1 MSDQPVVPS
10 GPKEVPLERVDRKPL
25 PARRRVRR
33 SLGGVGSLGERG
45 WPVNPTS
52 ALMLAGT
59 SVLLLVARSFLTR
72 LAHHFGQHSADLA
85 AKRMFGDRPPARP
98 QTDAEE
104 VTIWMMIRVRRK

>member
-1 MSDQPVVPS
+1 MLLMSDQPAVPS

-25 PARRRVRR
+25 
-33 SLGGVGSLGERG
+33 

-72 LAHHFGQHSADLA
+72 LAHHLGQHSADLA
-85 AKRMFGDRPPARP
+85 AKRMFSGRPTVQPK
-98 QTDAEE
+98 TDAEE
-104 VTIWMMIRVRRK
+104 VTLWMMIRVRRK

>member
-1 MSDQPVVPS
+1 MSDHPVVPS

-25 PARRRVRR
+25 
-33 SLGGVGSLGERG
+33 

-59 SVLLLVARSFLTR
+59 SLLLLFGRSFLTR
-72 LAHHFGQHSADLA
+72 LAQHLGQRSADLA
-85 AKRMFGDRPPARP
+85 ARRIFDARPPV
-98 QTDAEE
+98 QTGGAEE

>member
-1 MSDQPVVPS
+1 MLLMSDQPVVPS
-10 GPKEVPLERVDRKPL
+10 GPKEVPLERVDRKPQ
-25 PARRRVRR
+25 
-33 SLGGVGSLGERG
+33 

-72 LAHHFGQHSADLA
+72 LAHHLGQRSADLA
-85 AKRMFGDRPPARP
+85 AKRMFGDRPTTRP

-104 VTIWMMIRVRRK
+104 VTIWMVIRVRRK

>member
-10 GPKEVPLERVDRKPL
+10 EPKEVPLERVDRKPL
-25 PARRRVRR
+25 
-33 SLGGVGSLGERG
+33 

-59 SVLLLVARSFLTR
+59 SVLLLFARGFLTR
-72 LAHHFGQHSADLA
+72 LAQHLGQHSADLA